1 MLHQKIMNTRLE
13 ALKERLGLQWNELAD
28 ALGLSVP
35 LLGFIRRGDRPPSK
49 KVLIAIES
57 LESTD
62 ISTTTATKDTQLLK
76 QRAIA
81 AENRAQVAEKKL
93 AQVCKALEHI
103 LKGVT
108 ILKEAVK

>member
-1 MLHQKIMNTRLE
+1 MNTRLE

-28 ALGLSVP
+28 ALGISVP

-57 LESTD
+57 LESSD
-62 ISTTTATKDTQLLK
+62 INTTTATKDTQLLK

-93 AQVCKALEHI
+93 AQVCEALEHI
-103 LKGVT
+103 LKAVT